1 MYKRSATKLFA
12 LIVIVGS
19 FYSITQ
25 DVNAVGHQTEL
36 DFNNQIPTDRPYMD
50 GTVVFDSKMNGNWD
64 IFAMD
69 GSGNNLRQI
78 TFSPSDQRWP
88 SLSPDG
94 SHVAYS
100 SNEDGFFNIV
110 VKDMQGER
118 QFNLTHN
125 GSNETQPDWGPW
137 DQMLFSSDINGNK
150 DIFLKN
156 IWGTPEESGRGQS
169 EAVPMTFTP
178 QDETEAAFAGES
190 HGNIFA
196 YVTNGNIWGYNMDD
210 FRNWAIREGGENER
224 SPAFHPY
231 EGIRPSREMQP
242 QFIFLKNDQ
251 LYWSNI
257 GWQNNFSQEQLP
269 VRIPGEIGTVS
280 FSQDDPCTIAFT
292 TKQGGKIGLVNHCD
306 PGSNAILLPDGNTNL
321 GAEKVDYG
329 RGSRGGFMG
338 GMMGGGNNMMGG
350 MRDMMGQGN
359 KMMDD
364 MQRQE
369 DERMRMEQERMEE
382 QMRMDRERMEEQDRM
397 NQEMMERQMEAD
409 RERMEMER
417 ERTEMQMEAD
427 RERME
432 QERQMREEQQRMDKE
447 LMDEQMR
454 MEQERMEQQREMMK
468 NMDGAGGRDDF
479 FQPEEKCFVED
490 EEDSRGLFGNVD
502 IGTEIDCGMNEGFEE
517 RMKDPTTLA
526 MLGLVVTVGATLLQM
541 LRGN

>member
-1 MYKRSATKLFA
+1 MFKRSFIKLFI
-12 LIVIVGS
+12 LVLTLGS
-19 FYSITQ
+19 FYLFTQ
-25 DVNAVGHQTEL
+25 DVNAVSHETEL

-64 IFAMD
+64 IYTMD
-69 GSGNNLRQI
+69 GQGNNLRQI
-78 TFSPSDQRWP
+78 TFSASDERWP
-88 SLSPDG
+88 TLSPDG

-100 SNEDGFFNIV
+100 SNQDGFFNIV

-137 DQMLFSSDINGNK
+137 DQMIFVSDINGNK

-156 IWGTPEESGRGQS
+156 IWGTPEESGFGQS
-169 EAVPMTFTP
+169 EAVPMTFSP
-178 QDETEAAFAGES
+178 QDESEPAFAGEA

-196 YVTNGNIWGYNMDD
+196 YQVNGNIWGYNMDD
-210 FRNWAIREGGENER
+210 FRNWPIREGGENER

-242 QFIFLKNDQ
+242 QFLFLKNDQ

-269 VRIPGEIGTVS
+269 VRIPGEIHTVA

-306 PGSNAILLPDGNTNL
+306 PGSNAILLPDGNANF
-321 GAEKVDYG
+321 GAEKIDYG
-329 RGSRGGFMG
+329 RGSRGGMMG
-338 GMMGGGNNMMGG
+338 GMMGGMSGMKDMGNQMM
-350 MRDMMGQGN
+350 N
-359 KMMDD
+359 D
-364 MQRQE
+364 MQKQD
-369 DERMRMEQERMEE
+369 DERMRMEQERMDE

-397 NQEMMERQMEAD
+397 NQEMMERQMDAD

-417 ERTEMQMEAD
+417 ERTDMQMEAD
-427 RERME
+427 RERLE
-432 QERQMREEQQRMDKE
+432 QEREMREERDRMDRE
-447 LMDEQMR
+447 MMDEQMR
-454 MEQERMEQQREMMK
+454 MEQERMEQQRDMMK
-468 NMDGAGGRDDF
+468 NMDGSGGRDDF
-479 FQPEEKCFVED
+479 FEPEERCFVED
-490 EEDSRGLFGNVD
+490 EEESRGLFGNVD
-502 IGTEIDCGMNEGFEE
+502 IGTEIECGMNEGIEE

>member
-1 MYKRSATKLFA
+1 
-12 LIVIVGS
+12 
-19 FYSITQ
+19 
-25 DVNAVGHQTEL
+25 
-36 DFNNQIPTDRPYMD
+36 MD

-64 IFAMD
+64 IYTMD
-69 GSGNNLRQI
+69 GQGNNLRQI
-78 TFSPSDQRWP
+78 TFSPSDERWP
-88 SLSPDG
+88 TLSPDG

-100 SNEDGFFNIV
+100 SNQDGFFNIV

-125 GSNETQPDWGPW
+125 GSNEMQPDWGPW
-137 DQMLFSSDINGNK
+137 DQMIFTSDINGNK

-156 IWGTPEESGRGQS
+156 IWGTPEESGFGQS
-169 EAVPMTFTP
+169 EAVPMTFSP
-178 QDETEAAFAGES
+178 QDESEPAFAGES
-190 HGNIFA
+190 QGNIFA
-196 YVTNGNIWGYNMDD
+196 YEVNGNIWGYNMDD

-224 SPAFHPY
+224 SPVFHPH

-242 QFIFLKNDQ
+242 QFLFLKNDQ

-269 VRIPGEIGTVS
+269 VRIPGEIRTVA

-292 TKQGGKIGLVNHCD
+292 TKQGGKIGLVNYCD
-306 PGSNAILLPDGNTNL
+306 PGSNAILLPDGNANF
-321 GAEKVDYG
+321 GAEKIDYG
-329 RGSRGGFMG
+329 RGSRGGMMG
-338 GMMGGGNNMMGG
+338 GMGGMMGG
-350 MRDMMGQGN
+350 MRDMGN
-359 KMMDD
+359 QMMND
-364 MQRQE
+364 MQRQDEERIRQE

-397 NQEMMERQMEAD
+397 NQEMMERQMDAD

-432 QERQMREEQQRMDKE
+432 QERQMREEQDRMDRE
-447 LMDEQMR
+447 MMDEQMR

-468 NMDGAGGRDDF
+468 NMDGSGGRDDF
-479 FQPEEKCFVED
+479 FEPDERCFVED
-490 EEDSRGLFGNVD
+490 EEESRGLFGNVD
-502 IGTEIDCGMNEGFEE
+502 IGTEIDCGMNEGLEE